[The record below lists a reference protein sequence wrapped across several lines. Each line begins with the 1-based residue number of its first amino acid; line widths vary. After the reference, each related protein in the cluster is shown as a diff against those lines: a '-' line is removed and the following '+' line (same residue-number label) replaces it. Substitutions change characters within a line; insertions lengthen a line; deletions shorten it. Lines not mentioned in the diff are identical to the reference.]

1 MKKLVNLFSLLLL
14 MTGLIGF
21 AQDTVS
27 GVVSDADGMPLPGAT
42 VVVQGTSIGVTT
54 DFDGNY
60 AISASEGDVL
70 VFSYVGYV
78 SQSVEV
84 GSSSTVNVS
93 LESSTAL
100 EEVIVTGIGTQE
112 RQRSVASAV
121 TVGGEVLE
129 NLTFISPDQ
138 ALNGRVAGLRM
149 ANISGTP
156 GTSSQI
162 RIRGE
167 SSITGNNAPL
177 FVVDGVPIQNGSYG
191 TGGTPNIGLLSMIN
205 SNDIES
211 ITVLKDAS
219 STSVYGNRGSNG
231 VIVIT
236 TKKGT
241 AGKVSYQV
249 SSSYGWQNKAV
260 EGRQALSGAQRLEL
274 AAEMMEND
282 FGFSQDAA
290 LNWMLTNR
298 RDYRDWDS
306 RGRVDTDWA
315 ELVSNP
321 DAPIQSYDISAS
333 GGDAD
338 QNFRVSLGYKD
349 SEAVNMGSSFE
360 SISGSV
366 NYTRKF
372 GAATIQTSNLVT
384 NGKQLGQLET
394 TAYFGNPNLTK
405 FFMPSTE
412 AAYNPDGSY
421 LVPHPASMHHTLYL
435 LEENIYESDVTR
447 ALSNSSVTLDLPV
460 DGLEFKS
467 TFALDFVLNANHEY
481 QNPIEGDGVGEG
493 GLSEQAVTRRFT
505 WSTINRLEYT
515 KVLGDNDHFISV
527 VLGQSFQKN
536 KNHNIFSYGEAPA
549 TDQLFYVSSFP
560 TNRDAGGSFS
570 DWKVLSYLGV
580 ANYSFQDKYI
590 FNFTWRNDGSSRFA
604 SGYRFGNFFS
614 YGIAWNISNENFLA
628 DNSVVNNLK
637 LRASWGEAGDQNIGL
652 NQYQSLFGYTA
663 DYDSQGAVFPTAF
676 GNAIISWE
684 KSEKLDVALD
694 FGLFNN
700 RVTGSVGYYQRD
712 TNDLLQ
718 GVPLSLTTGH
728 SSQTQN
734 VGDVRNSGFEVELDA
749 TVVKAGDF
757 EFDIYGNVSTN
768 ENEVL
773 RLAQT
778 ADGEDIN
785 LDGTWTATRVGRPIY
800 EYYLRQFGGVRPE
813 NGNAYWYVG
822 GDGVDS
828 PVSFEE
834 TESYN
839 AALQAFSGTRI
850 PTTVGALGFRF
861 KYKGFSV
868 DSNFTYVG
876 GHKIYE
882 QWARYF
888 MSPGQLPT
896 LFYQGSTELMNRW
909 QNPGDVTNIPRMRW
923 SSSMTT
929 TGSNHSTMHLHD
941 GDFVRLRD
949 LTVNYNFP
957 SNMISEIGLDRL
969 SVYVKGTNIWTYA
982 FDDDVIFEPEVNVN
996 NGQWTLW
1003 NPIPKIWALG
1013 VNLSF

>member
-21 AQDTVS
+21 AQNTVS
-27 GVVSDADGMPLPGAT
+27 GVVSDTDGMPLPGAT

-100 EEVIVTGIGTQE
+100 DEVIVTGIGTQE
-112 RQRSVASAV
+112 RQRSVASTV
-121 TVGGEVLE
+121 TVGEEVLE

-156 GTSSQI
+156 GTASQI

-177 FVVDGVPIQNGSYG
+177 FVVDGVPIQNGSFG
-191 TGGTPNIGLLSMIN
+191 NGATPSIGILSMIN
-205 SNDIES
+205 VNDIES

-236 TKKGT
+236 TKKGS

-260 EGRQALSGAQRLEL
+260 EGRQPLSGAQRLEL
-274 AAEMMEND
+274 AAEMMTND
-282 FGFSQDAA
+282 IGFSQEGA

-298 RDYRDWDS
+298 RDFRDWDS
-306 RGRVDTDWA
+306 RGRVDTDWGD
-315 ELVSNP
+315 LVTNK
-321 DAPIQSYDISAS
+321 DAPVQSYDISAS

-349 SEAVNMGSSFE
+349 SEATNLGSSFE

-366 NYTRKF
+366 SYTRKF
-372 GAATIQTSNLVT
+372 GAATIQTNNLVS
-384 NGKQLGQLET
+384 NGKQLGQLES

-405 FFMPSTE
+405 FFMPMTE
-412 AAYNPDGSY
+412 AAFNPDGSY

-435 LEENIYESDVTR
+435 LENNIYDSDVTR
-447 ALSNSSVTLDLPV
+447 ALSNSSLTLDLPV
-460 DGLEFKS
+460 DGLKFKT
-467 TFALDFVLNANHEY
+467 TFALDFVLNATHDY

-493 GLSEQAVTRRFT
+493 GLAEQDVTRRFT
-505 WSTINRLEYT
+505 WSTINRLEYNT
-515 KVLGDNDHFISV
+515 VLGDNDHFISV

-536 KNHNIFSYGEAPA
+536 KNHYMYAYGEAPA
-549 TDQLFYVSSFP
+549 ADQLFYVSSFP
-560 TNRDAGGSFS
+560 ANRDAAGSFS

-580 ANYSFQDKYI
+580 ANYSYQDKYI
-590 FNFTWRNDGSSRFA
+590 VNFTWRNDGSSRFA

-614 YGIAWNISNENFLA
+614 YGVAWNISNENFLA

-652 NQYQSLFGYTA
+652 NQYQSLFGYSG
-663 DYDSQGAVFPTAF
+663 DYDSQGAVFPTSF

-700 RVTGSVGYYQRD
+700 RLTGSVGYYQRD
-712 TNDLLQ
+712 TKDLLQ

-734 VGDVRNSGFEVELDA
+734 VGDVRNKGIEFELDA

-757 EFDIYGNVSTN
+757 EFDIYGNLSTN
-768 ENEVL
+768 DNEVL
-773 RLAQT
+773 KLAKT

-785 LDGTWTATRVGRPIY
+785 LDGTYTATRVGRPIY
-800 EYYLRQFGGVRPE
+800 EYYLRQFGGVRPDT
-813 NGNAYWYVG
+813 GSAFWYIG
-822 GDGVDS
+822 GDGVDA

-839 AALQAFSGTRI
+839 AAQQAFSGTRI

-861 KYKGFSV
+861 KFKGLSI

-888 MSPGQLPT
+888 MQPGQLST
-896 LFYQGSTELMNRW
+896 LFYQGTTELMNRW

-957 SNMISEIGLDRL
+957 SSMIGELGLDRL

-982 FDDDVIFEPEVNVN
+982 FDEDVIFEPEVNVN
-996 NGQWTLW
+996 NGQWQLW

>member
-21 AQDTVS
+21 AQNTVS

-42 VVVQGTSIGVTT
+42 VVVEGTSIGVTT

-112 RQRSVASAV
+112 RQRSVASTV
-121 TVGGEVLE
+121 TIGEEVLE
-129 NLTFISPDQ
+129 NFTFISPDQ

-156 GTSSQI
+156 GTASQI

-177 FVVDGVPIQNGSYG
+177 FVVDGVPIQNGSFG
-191 TGGTPNIGLLSMIN
+191 GGGTPSIGILSMIN
-205 SNDIES
+205 VNDIES

-236 TKKGT
+236 TKKGS
-241 AGKVSYQV
+241 AGKVTYQV
-249 SSSYGWQNKAV
+249 SSSYGFQNKAV
-260 EGRQALSGAQRLEL
+260 EGRQPLSGAQRMEL
-274 AAEMMEND
+274 AAEMLQND
-282 FGFSQDAA
+282 FGFSQEAGI
-290 LNWMLTNR
+290 NWMLTNR
-298 RDYRDWDS
+298 RDYRDWDA

-315 ELVSNP
+315 KLVSNP

-333 GGDAD
+333 GGDAS

-366 NYTRKF
+366 AYTRKF
-372 GAATIQTSNLVT
+372 GKATISTSNLVT
-384 NGKQLGQLET
+384 NGKQLGQLES

-405 FFMPSTE
+405 FFMPMTE
-412 AAYNPDGSY
+412 AAFNPDGTY

-435 LEENIYESDVTR
+435 LENNIYESDVTR

-460 DGLEFKS
+460 DGLKFKS
-467 TFALDFVLNANHEY
+467 TFALDFVLNANHDY
-481 QNPIEGDGVGEG
+481 QNAIEGDGVGEG
-493 GLSEQAVTRRFT
+493 GVSEQAVSRRFT
-505 WSTINRLEYT
+505 WSTINRLEYS

-536 KNHNIFSYGEAPA
+536 KNHSIYAYGEAPA
-549 TDQLFYVSSFP
+549 TDQLFYVNSFP
-560 TNRDAGGSFS
+560 ANRDAGGAFS

-614 YGIAWNISNENFLA
+614 YGVAWNISNENFLA

-652 NQYQSLFGYTA
+652 NQYQSLFAYSG
-663 DYDSQGAVFPTAF
+663 DYDSQGAVFPTSF
-676 GNAIISWE
+676 GNAVISWE

-718 GVPLSLTTGH
+718 GVPLSQTTGH

-734 VGDVRNSGFEVELDA
+734 VGDVRNSGIEVELDA

-768 ENEVL
+768 DNEVL
-773 RLAQT
+773 KLAQT

-785 LDGTWTATRVGRPIY
+785 LDGTWTATRVGRPIF
-800 EYYLRQFGGVRPE
+800 EYYLRQFGGVRPDT
-813 NGNAYWYVG
+813 GSAFWFVG

-850 PTTVGALGFRF
+850 PTTVGALGFRLKF
-861 KYKGFSV
+861 KGLSI

-888 MSPGQLPT
+888 MQPGQLST

-949 LTVNYNFP
+949 LTINYNFP
-957 SNMISEIGLDRL
+957 ASMIGELGLDRL
-969 SVYVKGTNIWTYA
+969 NVYVKGTNIWTYA

>member
-1 MKKLVNLFSLLLL
+1 MC
-14 MTGLIGF
+14 
-21 AQDTVS
+21 
-27 GVVSDADGMPLPGAT
+27 
-42 VVVQGTSIGVTT
+42 
-54 DFDGNY
+54 
-60 AISASEGDVL
+60 
-70 VFSYVGYV
+70 
-78 SQSVEV
+78 
-84 GSSSTVNVS
+84 
-93 LESSTAL
+93 
-100 EEVIVTGIGTQE
+100 
-112 RQRSVASAV
+112 
-121 TVGGEVLE
+121 
-129 NLTFISPDQ
+129 
-138 ALNGRVAGLRM
+138 
-149 ANISGTP
+149 
-156 GTSSQI
+156 I
-162 RIRGE
+162 R
-167 SSITGNNAPL
+167 
-177 FVVDGVPIQNGSYG
+177 D
-191 TGGTPNIGLLSMIN
+191 
-205 SNDIES
+205 
-211 ITVLKDAS
+211 
-219 STSVYGNRGSNG
+219 
-231 VIVIT
+231 
-236 TKKGT
+236 
-241 AGKVSYQV
+241 
-249 SSSYGWQNKAV
+249 
-260 EGRQALSGAQRLEL
+260 
-274 AAEMMEND
+274 
-282 FGFSQDAA
+282 
-290 LNWMLTNR
+290 
-298 RDYRDWDS
+298 
-306 RGRVDTDWA
+306 
-315 ELVSNP
+315 
-321 DAPIQSYDISAS
+321 
-333 GGDAD
+333 
-338 QNFRVSLGYKD
+338 
-349 SEAVNMGSSFE
+349 
-360 SISGSV
+360 
-366 NYTRKF
+366 
-372 GAATIQTSNLVT
+372 
-384 NGKQLGQLET
+384 
-394 TAYFGNPNLTK
+394 
-405 FFMPSTE
+405 
-412 AAYNPDGSY
+412 
-421 LVPHPASMHHTLYL
+421 
-435 LEENIYESDVTR
+435 
-447 ALSNSSVTLDLPV
+447 
-460 DGLEFKS
+460 
-467 TFALDFVLNANHEY
+467 
-481 QNPIEGDGVGEG
+481 
-493 GLSEQAVTRRFT
+493 
-505 WSTINRLEYT
+505 
-515 KVLGDNDHFISV
+515 
-527 VLGQSFQKN
+527 
-536 KNHNIFSYGEAPA
+536 
-549 TDQLFYVSSFP
+549 
-560 TNRDAGGSFS
+560 RDAGGSFS

-718 GVPLSLTTGH
+718 GVPLSQTTGH

-734 VGDVRNSGFEVELDA
+734 VGDVRNSGIEVELDA

-768 ENEVL
+768 DNEVL
-773 RLAQT
+773 KLAQT

-785 LDGTWTATRVGRPIY
+785 LDGTWTATRVGRPIF
-800 EYYLRQFGGVRPE
+800 EYYLRQFGGVRPDT
-813 NGNAYWYVG
+813 GSAFWFVG

-850 PTTVGALGFRF
+850 PTTVGALGFRLKF
-861 KYKGFSV
+861 KGLSI

-888 MSPGQLPT
+888 MQPGQLST

-957 SNMISEIGLDRL
+957 ASMISELGLDRL
-969 SVYVKGTNIWTYA
+969 NVYVKGTNIWTYA